1 MDKSV
6 YLRMAE
12 QDAEHW
18 WFVARR
24 RILQDQIASLQLPQG
39 ARILEAGCGP
49 GGNLAML
56 SEFGKLDAFELD
68 EDARQIAS
76 AKSGIEVRS
85 GALPGDIGY
94 QPGSFDL
101 IAALDVIEHIEADLE
116 SVQALAKLLRPG
128 ARLIIT
134 VPAYR
139 WLWSEHDDRHHHKR
153 RYTRPAVR
161 KLTEEAGLV
170 VEKCSHFN
178 TILFPMIAGIRLLK
192 KLSNTA
198 GKPDDDMPSPFMNAV
213 LGRIFGAERFA
224 LRHISLPFGVSIL
237 CIARRR

>member
-1 MDKSV
+1 MDKNV
-6 YLRMAE
+6 YLRMSE

-24 RILQDQIASLQLPQG
+24 RILRDQIASLPLPPG
-39 ARILEAGCGP
+39 ARVLEAGCGP

-56 SEFGKLDAFELD
+56 SEFGQLDAFELD

-76 AKSGIEVRS
+76 ARSGIEVRS

-94 QPGSFDL
+94 APDWFDL

-161 KLTEEAGLV
+161 RLAEEAGLV

-178 TILFPMIAGIRLLK
+178 TILFPLIVGIRFLK
-192 KLSNTA
+192 KLA
-198 GKPDDDMPSPFMNAV
+198 GVADKPDDDMPSPFLNIA
-213 LGRIFGAERFA
+213 LERIFGAERFP
-224 LRHISLPFGVSIL
+224 LRYVSLPFGVSIL

>member
-1 MDKSV
+1 MDKNV

-24 RILQDQIASLQLPQG
+24 RILQDQIALLRLPPG
-39 ARILEAGCGP
+39 ARVLDAGCGP

-56 SEFGKLDAFELD
+56 SQFGQLDAFELD
-68 EDARQIAS
+68 DGARQIAS
-76 AKSGIEVRS
+76 ARGGIEVQS
-85 GALPGDIGY
+85 GKLPGDIGFE
-94 QPGSFDL
+94 PDSFDL
-101 IAALDVIEHIEADLE
+101 ITALDVIEHIEADLE

-161 KLTEEAGLV
+161 RLAEEAGLV

-178 TILFPMIAGIRLLK
+178 TILFPLIVGIRFLK
-192 KLSNTA
+192 KLA
-198 GKPDDDMPSPFMNAV
+198 GVADKPDDDMPSPFLNIA
-213 LGRIFGAERFA
+213 LERIFGAERFP
-224 LRHISLPFGVSIL
+224 LRYVSLPFGVSIL

>member
-24 RILQDQIASLQLPQG
+24 RILQDQIAALRLPPD
-39 ARILEAGCGP
+39 ARVLEAGCGP

-56 SEFGKLDAFELD
+56 SEFGQLDAFEMD
-68 EDARQIAS
+68 EDARRIAS
-76 AKSGIEVRS
+76 ARGGIEVRP
-85 GALPGDIGY
+85 GKLPGDIGFE
-94 QPGSFDL
+94 PGSFDL

-128 ARLIIT
+128 ARLILT
-134 VPAYR
+134 VPAYP
-139 WLWSEHDDRHHHKR
+139 WLWSIHDDRHHHKR
-153 RYTRPAVR
+153 RYTRPAVQ
-161 KLTEEAGLV
+161 KLAEEAGLV

-178 TILFPMIAGIRLLK
+178 TILFPLIVGIRFFK
-192 KLSNTA
+192 KLTGVN
-198 GKPDDDMPSPFMNAV
+198 GKPDDDMPPPFLNAV

-224 LRHISLPFGVSIL
+224 LRHVSLPFGVSIL